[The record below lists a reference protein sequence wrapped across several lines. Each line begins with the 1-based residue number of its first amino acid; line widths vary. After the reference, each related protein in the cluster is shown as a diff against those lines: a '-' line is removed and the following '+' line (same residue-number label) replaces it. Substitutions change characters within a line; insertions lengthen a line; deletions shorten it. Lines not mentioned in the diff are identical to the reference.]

1 MTGISIKGVTVR
13 YSGVTALDDV
23 TLDVPAGEWLS
34 IVGPN
39 GAGKTTLL
47 RAIAAAVPLISGDI
61 TLGETDGTPESVF
74 GFPSRIRA
82 QRLGVLPQDHNLP
95 EGWTVREVVAT
106 GRAPWLGMWRNEGR
120 ADRKAVS
127 EAMRLTD
134 TLRFA
139 DREAH
144 TLSGGERQR
153 ALLAR
158 ALAQTPKVLL
168 LDEPTAFLDLQY
180 QWEMLE
186 IVEQA
191 RRERGITVVAVLHDL
206 NLASAFSHRIAMMKD
221 GRLAALGTPDEVLT
235 EDIMRNVYGRRV
247 TIGRHPA
254 TGRPTVVSWP
264 SETPGAC
271 NTTIHI
277 ISGGGTGAALI
288 RRLNADGHVVTAGV
302 LNIGDT
308 DWETAQTLDLDIAE
322 EAPFSSVS
330 EAAYVA
336 AEALVRRA
344 SIVLVAPMP
353 IGPGNLGNLR
363 LAAEAAKRGQ
373 KVILIGCMDG
383 NRDFT
388 GGLALALWND
398 AVALGAVVCPDA
410 VSALDTASQI
420 HSSDSPMPG

>member
-1 MTGISIKGVTVR
+1 VTGISIKGVTVR
-13 YSGVTALDDV
+13 YPGVTALDDV

-47 RAIAAAVPLISGDI
+47 RAMAAAVPLTSGEIAIS
-61 TLGETDGTPESVF
+61 EEDGMPESVF
-74 GFPSRIRA
+74 GLPSRIRA

-95 EGWTVREVVAT
+95 EGWSVREVVAT

-158 ALAQTPKVLL
+158 VLAQTPKVLL

-206 NLASAFSHRIAMMKD
+206 NLASAFSHRIAMMKG

-235 EDIMRNVYGRRV
+235 EDITRNVYGRRV

-264 SETPGAC
+264 SETPGAR
-271 NTTIHI
+271 NTAIHI

-288 RRLNADGHVVTAGV
+288 RRLNADGHAVTAGV

-308 DWETAQTLDLDIAE
+308 DWETAQALDLDIAE

-330 EAAYVA
+330 EAAYTA

-344 SIVLVAPMP
+344 SMVLVAPMP
-353 IGPGNLGNLR
+353 IGPGNLDNLR

-373 KVILIGCMDG
+373 KVLLIGVMDES
-383 NRDFT
+383 RDFT
-388 GGLALALWND
+388 GGLAGPLWDD
-398 AVALGAVVCPDA
+398 AVAHGAVVSPDV
-410 VSALDTASQI
+410 VSALNTALGI
-420 HSSDSPMPG
+420 HSSDSPTSG